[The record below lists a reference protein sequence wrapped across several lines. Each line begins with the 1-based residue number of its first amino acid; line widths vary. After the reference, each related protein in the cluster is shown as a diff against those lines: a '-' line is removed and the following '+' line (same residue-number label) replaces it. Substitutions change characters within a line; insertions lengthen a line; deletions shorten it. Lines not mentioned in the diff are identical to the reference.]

1 MTEQPNILRKVLRDN
16 PGYGF
21 LLAFV
26 LYLLLQMILVGF
38 IAPLLGNLYGLD
50 SSAVTAIFS
59 GDLSVSEQSHSFFR
73 LVQFLNQVMTW
84 GAVAILMAYWMG
96 SPKDALSLRAPKPGW
111 LPALAIGTMVV
122 SIPLVQWTYLPE
134 SALELPERFS
144 AMEEMM
150 KSQEQLGQETLMA
163 LFSVKGAL
171 PLLLNLLVFALAPAV
186 CEELFF
192 RGYMLGHAR
201 TKWNVHLSVWMVAII
216 FSFIHLQALGFFSR
230 LLLGGFLGYF
240 VVYGGSLYSS
250 IAAHFVFNAT
260 AILAQAFM
268 NPEDVETIS
277 ADAGRPVWYFALISA
292 VLTAFLLNR
301 YKQSAE
307 EAEPDS
313 PI

>member
-1 MTEQPNILRKVLRDN
+1 MTEQPHIFKKILREN

-26 LYLLLQMILVGF
+26 LYLLLQMVLVGF
-38 IAPLLGNLYGLD
+38 VAPLLGNLYGLD
-50 SSAVTAIFS
+50 SDTVVAIFS
-59 GDLSVSEQSHSFFR
+59 GDLSVSEHSHHFFR
-73 LVQFLNQVMTW
+73 LVQFLHHEMTR
-84 GAVAILMAYWMG
+84 GLVAILMASWLG
-96 SPKDALSLRAPKPGW
+96 SVKDSLSLRAPKPAW

-122 SIPLVQWTYLPE
+122 SIPFVQWTYLPE
-134 SALELPERFS
+134 TVLELPERFS
-144 AMEEMM
+144 DLEEMM

-163 LFSVKGAL
+163 LFSVKGAV

-201 TKWNVHLSVWMVAII
+201 TKWNVHLSVWVIAII

-250 IAAHFVFNAT
+250 IAAHFVFNGT
-260 AILAQAFM
+260 AILAQAFVD
-268 NPEDVETIS
+268 PADVESIAAE
-277 ADAGRPVWYFALISA
+277 ADKPVWYFALISA

-301 YKQSAE
+301 YRQSAE
-307 EAEPDS
+307 EATPDS
-313 PI
+313 PL

>member
-1 MTEQPNILRKVLRDN
+1 MTKEPHIFRKILQEN

-26 LYLLLQMILVGF
+26 LYLLLQMILVGA

-50 SSAVTAIFS
+50 SDAVVAIFS
-59 GDLSVSEQSHSFFR
+59 GDLSVSEHSHDFFR

-84 GAVAILMAYWMG
+84 GLVGILMAFWLG
-96 SPKDALSLRAPKPGW
+96 SWRTSLSLRTPRPSW
-111 LPALAIGTMVV
+111 LPALAIVTMVV
-122 SIPLVQWTYLPE
+122 SIPFVQWTYLPE
-134 SALELPERFS
+134 GVLELPERFS
-144 AMEEMM
+144 DLEEMM

-163 LFSVKGAL
+163 LFSVQGAF
-171 PLLLNLLVFALAPAV
+171 PLLANLVVFALAPAV

-201 TKWNVHLSVWMVAII
+201 TKWNVHISVWVIAII

-260 AILAQAFM
+260 AILAQAFV
-268 NPEDVETIS
+268 NPSDAEAIS
-277 ADAGRPVWYFALISA
+277 ADAGKPAWYLALISA

-301 YKQSAE
+301 YRQSAE
-307 EAEPDS
+307 EATPDS
-313 PI
+313 PL